1 MKVLPI
7 AYFPNLSYFSLL
19 REGEVV
25 LEGHENYQKQSWR
38 NRCKILTANGVE
50 NLQVPVIHEGGTF
63 KHPIQEIEVDY
74 SRDFITRHKR
84 AIDSAYMSSAYFPYY
99 RDKIFSILDSKP
111 PTLWELDCNIIK
123 CFAGILGITM
133 PSVTDGF
140 IGANIEISPKKED
153 KIYKEKPYFQV
164 FGNKFGGFVPNLSIM
179 DLVFNEGP
187 DSVNYL

>member
-1 MKVLPI
+1 VNVLPI

-25 LEGHENYQKQSWR
+25 LEGYENYQKQSWR
-38 NRCKILTANGVE
+38 NRCTILTANGTE

-84 AIDSAYMSSAYFPYY
+84 AIDSAYMSSAYFPHY
-99 RDKIFSILDSKP
+99 RDKVFSILDSKP
-111 PTLWELDCNIIK
+111 ATLWELDYKIIE
-123 CFAGILGITM
+123 CFTGILGLGMPAITNE
-133 PSVTDGF
+133 F
-140 IGANIEISPKKED
+140 IGTNVILSPKKED
-153 KIYKEKPYFQV
+153 KLYRESPYYQV
-164 FGNKFGGFVPNLSIM
+164 FGSKFGGFVPNLSIM

-187 DSVNYL
+187 DSIEYL